1 MYHNESGRC
10 FYLQRQSRSTSY
22 VEIFSHWVLQF
33 WFNTA
38 LWCFFFSFF
47 YHDSFV
53 LRSDKYNTY
62 KTKGRH
68 PVSFPLQRQ
77 NQEAHHSPEMS
88 ADDNKLMLK
97 MIGWIKQYLIH
108 PIILIIN
115 LINMPI
121 NSGVYKMTS
130 SELEVAPEWPLILLD
145 HRANKENVV
154 TWQMI
159 GFLCLH
165 SMSCH
170 LMPSL

>member
-10 FYLQRQSRSTSY
+10 FYLQRQSRSTSC
-22 VEIFSHWVLQF
+22 VVVCGNILLLSASILIQQ
-33 WFNTA
+33 
-38 LWCFFFSFF
+38 CIMIGFFLVFF
-47 YHDSFV
+47 IMIVV

-62 KTKGRH
+62 KTKGRQS
-68 PVSFPLQRQ
+68 VSFPLQRQ
-77 NQEAHHSPEMS
+77 NQEARHSPEMS

-130 SELEVAPEWPLILLD
+130 SELEVAPE
-145 HRANKENVV
+145 
-154 TWQMI
+154 
-159 GFLCLH
+159 
-165 SMSCH
+165 
-170 LMPSL
+170 